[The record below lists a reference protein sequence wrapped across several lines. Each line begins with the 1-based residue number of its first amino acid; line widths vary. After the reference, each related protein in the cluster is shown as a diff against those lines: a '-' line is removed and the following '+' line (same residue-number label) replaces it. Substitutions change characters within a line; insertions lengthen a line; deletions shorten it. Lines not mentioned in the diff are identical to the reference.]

1 MKKDENIRSYTAEEL
16 KALKAESQTDLAR
29 VDAMT
34 DKALEKIIASDPDE
48 QDIRPDWTKAKLI
61 LPRAKQSIH
70 LRLEEETVVFFKE
83 QGRGHISRMQAV
95 LKAYVDAHKPAGR
108 P

>member
-1 MKKDENIRSYTAEEL
+1 MKKDEDIRRYTAEEL
-16 KALKAESQTDLAR
+16 KALKAKSRTDLSR

-34 DKALEKIIASDPDE
+34 DEALEKIIAEDPDE
-48 QDIRPDWTKAKLI
+48 QGSCPDWTKAKLI
-61 LPRAKQSIH
+61 LPRAKQSVH
-70 LRLEEETVVFFKE
+70 LRLEEEIIAFFKA

-95 LKAYVDAHKPAGR
+95 LKAYADAHKPAGR